1 MLLSCT
7 DTQAM
12 EEEFLRIDT
21 DGTGELSLGDFKAV
35 IMQQLGSSKA
45 TVIERSASD
54 RGRLLNT
61 LSRGASLLL
70 QKGRSAP
77 VKTTA
82 VDVTE
87 VVLTAYCSRCMH

>member
-1 MLLSCT
+1 
-7 DTQAM
+7 M

-45 TVIERSASD
+45 TTVVERSVSD

-70 QKGRSAP
+70 LKGRSAP
-77 VKTTA
+77 IKTTTA
-82 VDVTE
+82 VEESE
-87 VVLTAYCSRCMH
+87 VY

>member
-1 MLLSCT
+1 
-7 DTQAM
+7 M

-77 VKTTA
+77 VIKTTA
-82 VDVTE
+82 VEESE
-87 VVLTAYCSRCMH
+87 VLAPLIDSCVH